1 MSVEWILIRGSGMVA
16 FAMLAVSTIWG
27 LLLTTKVLGSWAKA
41 KPVAWFHESLAVG
54 AILATGVHL
63 YALSIHEYI
72 EFTWGDILIPGRAT
86 WRPMAVALGVVA
98 FYGMILIS
106 VSFYFKRFIGQAAWR
121 AIHFGSFGVFVS
133 VLAHGIMAGSD
144 TGESWTVGLYTGT
157 AVAVVL
163 LLLIRVAQQFAAPAA
178 SKRPRPQRPQRPERP
193 KLEGVPAPEQVDLRE
208 ETLTEKV
215 SRLSTGA

>member
-1 MSVEWILIRGSGMVA
+1 
-16 FAMLAVSTIWG
+16 MLG
-27 LLLTTKVLGSWAKA
+27 GWAKA

-54 AILATGVHL
+54 AILATAIHL
-63 YALSIHEYI
+63 YALSIHQYI
-72 EFTWGDILIPGRAT
+72 EFTWGDILIPGQAT
-86 WRPMAVALGVVA
+86 WRPIAVALGVVS
-98 FYGMILIS
+98 FYGMVLIA
-106 VSFYFKRFIGQAAWR
+106 VSFYFKRFIGQRAWR

-133 VLAHGIMAGSD
+133 VLAHGVMAGSD

-178 SKRPRPQRPQRPERP
+178 SKRPQRPERP
-193 KLEGVPAPEQVDLRE
+193 KLEQVPAQVDLRE

-215 SRLSTGA
+215 SRLSAGA

>member
-1 MSVEWILIRGSGMVA
+1 MSVEWMLIRGSGMVA
-16 FAMLAVSTIWG
+16 FAMLAMSTIWG

-54 AILATGVHL
+54 AILATGIHL

-86 WRPMAVALGVVA
+86 WRPIAVALGVVA

-144 TGESWTVGLYTGT
+144 TGESWTVGLYTGA

-163 LLLIRVAQQFAAPAA
+163 LLLIRVAQQFAASAA
-178 SKRPRPQRPQRPERP
+178 STRPRPQRPERP
-193 KLEGVPAPEQVDLRE
+193 KLEQVPADVDLRG